1 MSGRAGRRGLDDKGI
16 VIAMIDEKMDTS
28 IAKGVLLV
36 SVSRFKKAFWASFE
50 CADEVAEWL
59 RRWTANP
66 LCSAR
71 VGSNPILVVFF
82 SFFFP
87 QGLPD
92 PLNSAFHLT
101 YNMVLNLLRVEEIN
115 PEFVLERSFYQ
126 FQNNSSIPSLERS
139 KFSFKMKSLVK
150 VPIQHSNSQS

>member
-82 SFFFP
+82 LFFFP
-87 QGLPD
+87 RD
-92 PLNSAFHLT
+92 CLT
-101 YNMVLNLLRVEEIN
+101 
-115 PEFVLERSFYQ
+115 
-126 FQNNSSIPSLERS
+126 
-139 KFSFKMKSLVK
+139 
-150 VPIQHSNSQS
+150 H